1 MKAIK
6 SFFNWIKSFFC
17 KRKKN
22 QGTPVSLGYNG
33 IYYNIGG
40 TIGGGKL

>member
-6 SFFNWIKSFFC
+6 SFFNWVKSFFC
-17 KRKKN
+17 KSKKK
-22 QGTPVSLGYNG
+22 VYNG
-33 IYYNIGG
+33 IYYNIGN